1 MSAAGEEPLRPE
13 PFAHTPA
20 RPEDARPGAAAE
32 GARAARLRVVVLTTF
47 FPSPRDPLRT
57 PFLRHLVDALAT
69 DCDVDLVI
77 PVPRR
82 PQVGSWRDAAPVPAV
97 ETWAGRTLL
106 HPRYLAVPGLHWLS
120 GLTYWAGVWRTLRA
134 LKQRHGHFVLHAHCA
149 YPDAVG
155 AALAARWLGLPL
167 VATAHGSDINLS
179 ARERALRPQIRA
191 ALRSARRV
199 IAVSDPLARAV
210 AALTGLVPPRIEC
223 IPCAGYAPEVFHP
236 RPPAGRAALR
246 SGLGVDA
253 NTRLVLF
260 VGHLVPV
267 KGLDVLLHAWALLP
281 SMRPDAAPAR
291 LVLVG
296 EGAERDALM
305 RLAEREGV
313 AGHVTFLGPRP
324 QAVVADWLAAA
335 DLLCLPSHAEGSP
348 NVVVEALASGV
359 PVVAS
364 RVGGIPD
371 LVDDGVNGL
380 LVPAGDAAALASALA
395 AALARDWDAERIAA
409 SIAQLTWSAI
419 GRRNRH
425 VLEDVAKEAAHA
437 GAR

>member
-1 MSAAGEEPLRPE
+1 M
-13 PFAHTPA
+13 
-20 RPEDARPGAAAE
+20 
-32 GARAARLRVVVLTTF
+32 
-47 FPSPRDPLRT
+47 
-57 PFLRHLVDALAT
+57 
-69 DCDVDLVI
+69 I

-82 PQVGSWRDAAPVPAV
+82 PQFGAWRDAAPVPAV
-97 ETWAGRTLL
+97 ETYGGRTLV

-120 GLTYWAGVWRTLRA
+120 GLTYGAGVWRTLRA
-134 LKQRHGHFVLHAHCA
+134 LKQRHGRFVLHAHCA
-149 YPDAVG
+149 YPDVVG

-179 ARERALRPQIRA
+179 ARERLLRPQIRA
-191 ALRSARRV
+191 ALRCAQRV

-210 AALTGLVPPRIEC
+210 AALTGLPPPRIEC
-223 IPCAGYAPEVFHP
+223 IPCAGYSANVFHP
-236 RPPAGRAALR
+236 RAPAGLAALR
-246 SGLGVDA
+246 RALGVDA
-253 NTRLVLF
+253 DTRLVLF

-267 KGLDVLLHAWALLP
+267 KGLDVLLRAWALL
-281 SMRPDAAPAR
+281 SSKRPDAARAR

-313 AGHVTFLGPRP
+313 AAQVTFLGPRP
-324 QAVVADWLAAA
+324 QPVVADWLAAA

-348 NVVVEALASGV
+348 NVVVEALASGT

-371 LVDDGVNGL
+371 LVQDGVNGL
-380 LVPAGDAAALASALA
+380 LVPAGDAAALAAALA
-395 AALARDWDAERIAA
+395 AVLAGDWDAQRISA
-409 SIAQLTWSAI
+409 SIAHLTWSAI
-419 GRRNRH
+419 GRRNRD
-425 VLEDVAKEAAHA
+425 VLEDVAMEAAHA